1 MTIRVLLADD
11 HSVLRDG
18 LAALLGAQDGITV
31 VAHAQDGREAVRK
44 ATELKPDVA
53 IVDIVMPELDGIEA
67 TRLLQ
72 RSSPQTQIVILSM
85 HSTTEHIYRAL
96 QAGAKG
102 YLLKESAGAE
112 LVAGIRSV
120 HAGRRYLSQKITE
133 TVVDDYIRRSPAFRP
148 GRHAEQP
155 RATDPATGGCGQED
169 GGHRP
174 RAISIA
180 QDRRYLSQ
188 SPHAEARYRQ
198 CGRLGPIRDRLR
210 VDPALRGLARGS
222 QECLTPTVEVC
233 LFCPSACPR
242 SVRAIG
248 APVQRF
254 GRPMQCTP
262 RSICHYGDQP

>member
-96 QAGAKG
+96 EAGAKG

-112 LVAGIRSV
+112 LVVAVRSV
-120 HAGRRYLSQKITE
+120 HGGRRYLSQKITE
-133 TVVDDYIRRSPAFRP
+133 TVVDDYIR
-148 GRHAEQP
+148 
-155 RATDPATGGCGQED
+155 D
-169 GGHRP
+169 HRP
-174 RAISIA
+174 SDPVGSLSNRERQILQLVAAGKKTADIAGALFLSPKTVDTYRSRLMQKLDIDNVAGLVRFAIA
-180 QDRRYLSQ
+180 
-188 SPHAEARYRQ
+188 
-198 CGRLGPIRDRLR
+198 CG
-210 VDPALRGLARGS
+210 
-222 QECLTPTVEVC
+222 LTP
-233 LFCPSACPR
+233 P
-242 SVRAIG
+242 
-248 APVQRF
+248 
-254 GRPMQCTP
+254 
-262 RSICHYGDQP
+262 